1 MKNFKRKM
9 RLLTAGILTIQSA
22 VFLYAQDCNQDT
34 VAPVIVCR
42 DSLALSLGWCGTEK
56 ILAMSFLLRAE
67 DSCPFVI
74 SFDKDRN
81 FPGKY
86 YTEFY
91 AEYGDQNY
99 IPIYVTDSS
108 GNQSSCQ
115 SFFYHSNRRYYTGIG
130 IGLNLYT
137 EFFRN
142 DWGHFILSIQDKKR
156 QVHSASI
163 DLLQGGIIAIPVS
176 DIIEPDSVIIS
187 FWDPDNTMPSLVSSA
202 DVVQILKHIA
212 GIHSLRGTSN
222 EWTADMNNDGILDI
236 RDAKILTAYLFS
248 GDWDEA
254 AYGPMFYAAFL
265 DDQWGPVSTRGVPY
279 GQNAYPGRVYR
290 IALDQKGN
298 INQQVPVRT
307 EAADEKMVNF
317 PGPSVHWRAFDREL
331 LPGQSYSMPLLL
343 SDARSFWGIQT
354 ALAFDTNKIRV
365 VRVSGRTENAY
376 RLYSTILP
384 GQIRF
389 ALANLFNQNVTGGLS
404 EMVIDLVAKERCKLS
419 KVLAIGDAGM
429 SSFLLNENNDPYPVQ
444 LRVEKLKMAPGE
456 EWRPPKINVYPN
468 PPNGRLNIE
477 LQDPCVEPCQWV
489 LYDGLMRPLASGQT
503 EGSGAWLELRPEWK
517 GTCWLVISGNGQ
529 RLGVKALILE

>member
-34 VAPVIVCR
+34 VAPVIICR
-42 DSLALSLGWCGTEK
+42 DTLLLFHPWCGNSSIFPANFLIK
-56 ILAMSFLLRAE
+56 AM
-67 DSCPFVI
+67 DSCPFVV
-74 SFDKDRN
+74 SFDADHNIPFKD
-81 FPGKY
+81 Y
-86 YTEFY
+86 MEFLSDFG
-91 AEYGDQNY
+91 EYGT
-99 IPIYVTDSS
+99 IPIYATDSS
-108 GNQSSCQ
+108 GNQSSCL
-115 SFFYHSNRRYYTGIG
+115 SYFHFSKLIFYFSIP
-130 IGLNLYT
+130 IALQVFT
-137 EFFRN
+137 EFDLEDWTNFR
-142 DWGHFILSIQDKKR
+142 IAIQDKNR
-156 QVHSASI
+156 QAHSATF
-163 DLLQGGIIAIPVS
+163 DLLHSGTLNIQVN
-176 DIIEPDSVIIS
+176 DHIEPDSLILSYQGSGFPMRSKVS
-187 FWDPDNTMPSLVSSA
+187 YYDPL
-202 DVVQILKHIA
+202 QILKHIA

-222 EWTADMNNDGILDI
+222 EWAADMNNDGILDI

-298 INQQVPVRT
+298 INQQVPVRQ
-307 EAADEKMVNF
+307 EVANEKMVHF

-376 RLYSTILP
+376 RLYSTVLP

-419 KVLAIGDAGM
+419 EVLAIGDAGM

-503 EGSGAWLELRPEWK
+503 EGSGEWLELRPEWK